1 MFLRL
6 CETIVIIGTM
16 FKDLFINPF
25 LSDVDGPTI
34 PRTTHVDTHGIS
46 PEGPSMFPQRRVI
59 PICLIAHLVHG
70 LEHHFERLD
79 TLLEIIA
86 AQDTFLGG

>member
-1 MFLRL
+1 
-6 CETIVIIGTM
+6 M
-16 FKDLFINPF
+16 FKELFINPF
-25 LSDVDGPTI
+25 LSDIDCSSLPW
-34 PRTTHVDTHGIS
+34 TTHVDTHSIT

-59 PICLIAHLVHG
+59 PICLIAYLIHG

-86 AQDTFLGG
+86 AQDAFLNG